1 MFGDFEAQRHW
12 MEITIHLPIGDWFV
26 PLDLLFADWGSSV
39 DRGSCDNRYRNT
51 TDNDLLYWGL
61 DYPPLT

>member
-12 MEITIHLPIGDWFV
+12 LEITHNLPV
-26 PLDLLFADWGSSV
+26 ADW
-39 DRGSCDNRYRNT
+39 YRAT

-61 DYPPLT
+61 DYPPLTAYHSWLLAQMYDDCQTK